1 MNGCRSLPARPCARR
16 DNPRTGF
23 TLIELLVVMAIIAI
37 LAALLLPA
45 IQQARE
51 SARRTQ
57 CLNNIKQINLA
68 AANYLGLNRS
78 YPSGW
83 ICSSPGCSATAPA
96 MSTYC
101 TYSGNASI
109 KAPDQSLLQITNM
122 SWLISPDWGWQ
133 AMLLPQ
139 MDAQTTSI
147 DFRQVKGGPPNGPAL
162 AMTISSYV
170 CPSATPTGGGMGYC
184 NYRGCTGT
192 VTGNGAFFMNSFT
205 SDRTIKDGSS
215 TTILFGETQFGFW
228 GDAASCCARVPLPN
242 ENRSPIDWFGALTS
256 GPGGN
261 IVDVVTGSAPASP
274 PYPPGAGAPQYMLF
288 GFGSAHPGAVMFAM
302 ADGSQR
308 PINKSVSL
316 LVLDALATVSGNE
329 RVSDDF

>member
-1 MNGCRSLPARPCARR
+1 MNGRRPVSSSRVAPS
-16 DNPRTGF
+16 NGSPTGF

-83 ICSSPGCSATAPA
+83 ICANAGCGPAAPA
-96 MSTYC
+96 LTTYSTF
-101 TYSGNASI
+101 SGNASI
-109 KAPDQSLLQITNM
+109 KAPDQSLLEINGIT
-122 SWLISPDWGWQ
+122 WLVSPDWGWQ
-133 AMLLPQ
+133 ALLLPQ
-139 MDAQTTSI
+139 MDQSVTSI
-147 DFRQVKGGPPNGPAL
+147 DYRQRKGGLPNGPAL
-162 AMTISSYV
+162 ALNISSYR
-170 CPSATPTGGGMGYC
+170 CPSSTPSGAGIGYC
-184 NYRGCTGT
+184 NYRGCMGT
-192 VTGNGAFFMNSFT
+192 NQTNGAFFMNSAT
-205 SDRTIKDGSS
+205 SDRNIKDGAG

-228 GDAASCCARVPLPN
+228 GDAISCCARVPLPS
-242 ENRSPIDWFGALTS
+242 ENRPPIDWFSALTAAGS
-256 GPGGN
+256 GSYF
-261 IVDVVTGSAPASP
+261 DVVTGSSSAT
-274 PYPPGAGAPQYMLF
+274 PQYMIF
-288 GFGSAHPGAVMFAM
+288 GFGSAHPGSIMFAM

-308 PINKSVSL
+308 SVNKSIDL
-316 LVLDALATVSGNE
+316 LILGALATVAGNE